1 MIHIFISVDL
11 IGDHHIIRKRSLT
24 GQRYRYEILRPLVVL
39 YVVAIGNDVML
50 MGNNCRKHLEH
61 LVDVFLFE
69 EIITWIESPDSV
81 QETNSACLGHFRHTN
96 CWKFIIPTSYPRT
109 GKASYG
115 EVKIIS
121 YFHIN
126 RLIDSMPKSYS
137 CYWSPPET
145 YLLLK
150 MILFEGN
157 TLFIRFFHMQKLCF
171 FFCAHISNSMIFFYQ
186 SYVLVFSYIAYQVC
200 RSCINHIN
208 NSPALRST
216 HNINIL

>member
-1 MIHIFISVDL
+1 MIHTFISTDL
-11 IGDHHIIRKRSLT
+11 FGNHHIIRKRSLT

-39 YVVAIGNDVML
+39 YVVAIGNDIML

-61 LVDVFLFE
+61 LVDDFLFE
-69 EIITWIESPDSV
+69 ERITWMEWPDSV

-109 GKASYG
+109 GKASSG
-115 EVKIIS
+115 EVEITS

-137 CYWSPPET
+137 RYWSPPKT

-150 MILFEGN
+150 RILFNGN
-157 TLFIRFFHMQKLCF
+157 TLFIRFFSYAEIVF
-171 FFCAHISNSMIFFYQ
+171 FLLCAHFQFNNFFLSIICIGLFLYSLPSLPIMYQ
-186 SYVLVFSYIAYQVC
+186 SYK
-200 RSCINHIN
+200 
-208 NSPALRST
+208 
-216 HNINIL
+216 